1 MTSYIIRRLLISI
14 IVLFG
19 ITVVSFLMIHIAP
32 GSPIGVALDPKV
44 PQKVIEQWEKN
55 FHLKEPYY
63 KQYYLWLRDLCT
75 GELKSFKDGQ
85 PVLRKIA
92 ERLPATIEL
101 NIVATLIIFSTAIPL
116 GVFSATRRYSLA
128 DHLLTFLAFLGISLP
143 SFWLAYVMI
152 LFVVQFLGLPVL
164 GDETFGLAPLS
175 TLETIADKVWHLFL
189 PALLEAITGI
199 AWLSRYMRGSMLE
212 VYQQDYIRTAW
223 AKGLS
228 SDDVKYKHAL
238 KNALL
243 PIITIFGFLIP
254 GLIGGS
260 VIIESIFAWP
270 GIGRLGYECV
280 LARDYPTIMTLNT
293 ITAILV
299 LFGNLVA
306 DILYGVV
313 DPRIVYE

>member
-1 MTSYIIRRLLISI
+1 
-14 IVLFG
+14 
-19 ITVVSFLMIHIAP
+19 MIHIAP
-32 GSPIGVALDPKV
+32 GSPIGVALNPKV
-44 PQKVIEQWEKN
+44 PRAVIEQWEKN
-55 FHLKEPYY
+55 FHLKDPYY
-63 KQYYLWLRDLCT
+63 KQYWLWLKDLCT

-85 PVLRKIA
+85 AVIQKIA

-101 NIVATLIIFSTAIPL
+101 NIVATIIIFATAIPL

-128 DHLLTFLAFLGISLP
+128 DHILTLFAFLGISLP
-143 SFWLAYVMI
+143 SFWLAYI
-152 LFVVQFLGLPVL
+152 LILVVVQVFGLPVL
-164 GDETFGLAPLS
+164 GDETFGLMSLPALQ
-175 TLETIADKVWHLFL
+175 TIADKVWHLFL
-189 PALLEAITGI
+189 PSLLEAITGI

-270 GIGRLGYECV
+270 GIGRLGYESV
-280 LARDYPTIMTLNT
+280 LSRDYPTIMTLNT
-293 ITAILV
+293 ITAVLV
-299 LFGNLVA
+299 LLGNLVA
-306 DILYGVV
+306 DILYAVV
-313 DPRIVYE
+313 DPRIAYD